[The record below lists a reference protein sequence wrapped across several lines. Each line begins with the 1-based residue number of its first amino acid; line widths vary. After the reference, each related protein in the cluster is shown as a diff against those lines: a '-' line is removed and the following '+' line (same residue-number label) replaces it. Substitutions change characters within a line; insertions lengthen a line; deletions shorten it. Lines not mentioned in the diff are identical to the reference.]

1 MLRIFLAI
9 ILCSLISKSYS
20 QSYPKL
26 FLVGKIG
33 LHSDIPEEQVS
44 LGGGLGFAIDL
55 SNQPNRWQAQ
65 VNLDYFS
72 LDRQEA
78 SEHGFRR
85 FSTMFQFGRIWS
97 VSLINEKT
105 KLGIGGD
112 LVGVFSLESKNNC
125 WYGQN
130 SLSAAGIYFR
140 LAYPISF
147 LNGKLIVLLFDNSV
161 FGDGFM
167 RNVFGISYPLEKKSG

>member
-1 MLRIFLAI
+1 MKAFFFF
-9 ILCSLISKSYS
+9 ILVFYSYNVFS
-20 QSYPKL
+20 QTDPKL

-72 LDRQEA
+72 LDTQEA

-85 FSTMFQFGRIWS
+85 FSTMFQFGRIWP
-97 VSLINEKT
+97 VSLNEKT
-105 KLGIGGD
+105 KLGIGGG
-112 LVGVFSLESKNNC
+112 LVGVFSLESKNNS

-130 SLSAAGIYFR
+130 SLPAAGIYFR
-140 LAYPISF
+140 LAYPISVP
-147 LNGKLIVLLFDNSV
+147 NGKSIVLLFDNSV

-167 RNVFGISYPLEKKSG
+167 RNVFGISYPLGKKSD

>member
-44 LGGGLGFAIDL
+44 LGGGLGLAIDL
-55 SNQPNRWQAQ
+55 SNQPNRWQGQ

-72 LDRQEA
+72 LDTQEA

-97 VSLINEKT
+97 VSLNEKT
-105 KLGIGGD
+105 KLGIGGG
-112 LVGVFSLESKNNC
+112 LVGVFSLESKNNS

-130 SLSAAGIYFR
+130 SLPAAGIYFR
-140 LAYPISF
+140 LAYPISV
-147 LNGKLIVLLFDNSV
+147 LNGKSIVLLFDNSV

-167 RNVFGISYPLEKKSG
+167 RNVFGISYPLGKKSD